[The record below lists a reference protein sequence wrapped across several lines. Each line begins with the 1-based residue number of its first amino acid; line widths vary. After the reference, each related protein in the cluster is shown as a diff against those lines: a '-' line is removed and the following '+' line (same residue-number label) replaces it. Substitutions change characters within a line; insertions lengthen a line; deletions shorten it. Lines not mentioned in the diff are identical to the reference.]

1 MRFEDLIGSTPLYQL
16 EQNLFLKLEYT
27 NLTGSIKD
35 RAAMQMILE
44 AEKSDHLR
52 QNSTIIEPTS
62 GNMGISLAA
71 IAAQR
76 GYGCVIVM
84 PDTMSRERQSMIKA
98 FGAEVILIPGPL
110 GMVGA
115 VEKAKELA
123 GEISGGW
130 MANQFTNPANAEAH
144 YHTTGPEIWEQ
155 TGGKVDI
162 LVAGVGTGGTIT
174 GAGRFLKEKKP
185 TIRVIAV
192 EPAKSPLLSSGRWG
206 NHGIQGIG
214 ANFVPEILDRDLID
228 EIIPVTDEQAFLATK
243 KLVRQGIPVGIS
255 SGAAYHAAQMLAKDH
270 PLQNL
275 VAVLPDSMNRYLS
288 TGIL

>member
-1 MRFEDLIGSTPLYQL
+1 MRFEDLIGSTPLYQS

-84 PDTMSRERQSMIKA
+84 PDTMSRERQSMIRA
-98 FGAEVILIPGPL
+98 FGAEVILTPGPL

-123 GEISGGW
+123 EEISGGW

-155 TGGKVDI
+155 TGGEVDI

-214 ANFVPEILDRDLID
+214 ANFIPEILDRDLID

-255 SGAAYHAAQMLAKDH
+255 SGAAYHAAQIVEKNH